1 MTVLKS
7 LTEHNMAAKVRI
19 IATGEIMDFAPN
31 SLVAVHRPDTPD
43 TDEYEYP
50 IGEVEIIADG
60 CDNNTRIEFAKAAM
74 QSLLL
79 RGGMAN
85 ERLARR
91 SFEIADAMMK
101 HLT

>member
-1 MTVLKS
+1 M
-7 LTEHNMAAKVRI
+7 AKVRI
-19 IATGEIMDFAPN
+19 IETNEVMDFAPN
-31 SLVAVHRPDTPD
+31 SLVAVHRPGTSEHDD
-43 TDEYEYP
+43 IEYN
-50 IGEVEIIADG
+50 INEVEIIPDG
-60 CDNNTRIEFAKAAM
+60 DNNDRIEFAKAAM

>member
-1 MTVLKS
+1 M
-7 LTEHNMAAKVRI
+7 AKVRI
-19 IATGEIMDFAPN
+19 IATGEVMDFAPN
-31 SLVAVHRPDTPD
+31 SLVAVHRPGTSEHDD
-43 TDEYEYP
+43 IEYN
-50 IGEVEIIADG
+50 INEVEIIPDG
-60 CDNNTRIEFAKAAM
+60 DNNARIEFAKAAM

>member
-60 CDNNTRIEFAKAAM
+60 GDSTRIEFAKAAM

-79 RGGMAN
+79 RGGVAN

>member
-43 TDEYEYP
+43 SDELEYS
-50 IGEVEIIADG
+50 IEDVEIIADG

-91 SFEIADAMMK
+91 SFEIADSMMK

>member
-1 MTVLKS
+1 
-7 LTEHNMAAKVRI
+7 
-19 IATGEIMDFAPN
+19 MDFAPN

-50 IGEVEIIADG
+50 ISEVEIIPDET
-60 CDNNTRIEFAKAAM
+60 NTDRVEFAKAAM

-85 ERLARR
+85 ERLAKRA
-91 SFEIADAMMK
+91 FEIADAMMK
-101 HLT
+101 QLKHS

>member
-1 MTVLKS
+1 M
-7 LTEHNMAAKVRI
+7 AKVRI
-19 IATGEIMDFAPN
+19 IATGEVMDFAPD

-43 TDEYEYP
+43 SDELEYS
-50 IGEVEIIADG
+50 IEDVEIIADS

-85 ERLARR
+85 ERLAKRA
-91 SFEIADAMMK
+91 FEIADAMIK
-101 HLT
+101 HLKK

>member
-1 MTVLKS
+1 
-7 LTEHNMAAKVRI
+7 MARVRI
-19 IATGEIMDFAPN
+19 IATGEVMDFAPN
-31 SLVAVHRPDTPD
+31 SLVAVHRPGTSEHDD
-43 TDEYEYP
+43 IEYN
-50 IGEVEIIADG
+50 INEVEIIPDG
-60 CDNNTRIEFAKAAM
+60 DNNVRNEFAKAAM

-79 RGGMAN
+79 RGGVAN